1 MNEHTLCCGTVADKA
16 KLCAEIDK
24 RDSVIRAQQRRIGEL
39 LQERDEALA
48 KQVICASG
56 CKDREALHEALVKI
70 EKMNHYIERMK
81 WTTFAYDML
90 KESKQCPS
98 N

>member
-16 KLCAEIDK
+16 KLCAEIEQ

-39 LQERDEALA
+39 MQERDEALS

-56 CKDREALHEALVKI
+56 CKEREALHEALAKI

-81 WTTFAYDML
+81 WTTAAAEL
-90 KESKQCPS
+90 NKEQ